1 MRRGYGLF
9 WPSSSIGLRGI
20 TIIRWAWPCG
30 CSIVGKYR
38 TGKSFLMNKLL
49 DLEKDKGFTVSP
61 TVDACTKVDFLI
73 GWMTSI
79 NFSKVNSKGIWIW
92 SIPIYM
98 PKDDYYIF
106 FLDTE
111 GLDSIER
118 DSNADSKLFA
128 LTVLLSSYF
137 IFNSL
142 GCIDESS
149 ISQLS
154 IITHLIQ
161 NVTVQDGQQLE

>member
-1 MRRGYGLF
+1 
-9 WPSSSIGLRGI
+9 
-20 TIIRWAWPCG
+20 
-30 CSIVGKYR
+30 
-38 TGKSFLMNKLL
+38 
-49 DLEKDKGFTVSP
+49 
-61 TVDACTKVDFLI
+61 
-73 GWMTSI
+73 
-79 NFSKVNSKGIWIW
+79 
-92 SIPIYM
+92 M
-98 PKDDYYIF
+98 PKNDYYIF

-111 GLDSIER
+111 GLDSIDR

-128 LTVLLSSYF
+128 LSVLLSSYF

-161 NVTVQDGQQLE
+161 NVTVQDGQQLQYKI

>member
-1 MRRGYGLF
+1 MLVFVHMDIFYFWFFLHLF
-9 WPSSSIGLRGI
+9 GSGNLQ
-20 TIIRWAWPCG
+20 
-30 CSIVGKYR
+30 
-38 TGKSFLMNKLL
+38 
-49 DLEKDKGFTVSP
+49 
-61 TVDACTKVDFLI
+61 
-73 GWMTSI
+73 
-79 NFSKVNSKGIWIW
+79 GIWIW

-111 GLDSIER
+111 GVDSIER

-128 LTVLLSSYF
+128 LSVLLSSYF

-161 NVTVQDGQQLE
+161 NVTVEDGQQLQ